1 MIRIDESR
9 WTKIARNG
17 VSLLVAFGIA
27 AAGPGEA
34 FAQRRRAEPEAN
46 PQFQQQSPAPGGGP
60 LGEAEPAAPSGG
72 GPVADPDEPVA
83 PRSVQG
89 VQIGA
94 SAPSRGGATASLAP
108 LDMRVT
114 VRVKGAPLATFL
126 DTISAQAK
134 VNFIITEGLESK
146 RVTAFLQNVT
156 VREALQVLLEIKG
169 LTYQQIGKSNTYVVT
184 PRSKQVENLITRIYT
199 LSFVPL
205 IPLSGDSGS
214 SPLQAAGSAAGGGSA
229 ASGGSAAGGS
239 SAGGSSGGS
248 AGGSSAGGM
257 SGAGGSNSSDVAI
270 INVVRSVLSKSG
282 HVEIEPRTNA
292 LIVTDIP
299 EVFPQVEQIIAEL
312 DKKAPQVLIEAQI
325 VEIDSQRTRELGFEW
340 GGPNGELGTFTGGVR
355 DTVFPLNLPTDLSK
369 TRFFDPL
376 SGVTSSLGGAA
387 AAAAPAAGDSGGSA
401 LVNTGSFMKTSV
413 LDLTSLKIAL
423 RALISRS
430 EARFLGKPKI
440 LTLNNKSAI
449 IEISAQE
456 ATNFEVSQAGST
468 GGTSLQVSGVHR
480 ESTGL
485 VLKVTPQV
493 NKEGYITML
502 VQPSFTD
509 IQEAS
514 ISVSSNRVFNPIKR
528 SASTLVRIKNGQTL
542 VLGGLLRSTESKVV
556 RKVPFFGYIPIVGWL
571 FTSSSTRRVNSDLV
585 IFITPTIVS
594 D

>member
-1 MIRIDESR
+1 MIRTHESR
-9 WTKIARNG
+9 WKKVARG
-17 VSLLVAFGIA
+17 AVALLVSLVLA
-27 AAGPGEA
+27 ASGPGEA

-46 PQFQQQSPAPGGGP
+46 PQFNQAPAGGGGP
-60 LGEAEPAAPSGG
+60 IGEAEPQAPTGG
-72 GPVADPDEPVA
+72 APADDDA
-83 PRSVQG
+83 PTPRQVQG

-94 SAPSRGGATASLAP
+94 SAPARGGGTASLAP

-199 LSFVPL
+199 LSFIPL
-205 IPLSGDSGS
+205 IALAGDSNS
-214 SPLQAAGSAAGGGSA
+214 SVPTPGGGAPGGA
-229 ASGGSAAGGS
+229 AAAP
-239 SAGGSSGGS
+239 AGP
-248 AGGSSAGGM
+248 
-257 SGAGGSNSSDVAI
+257 GAPGTGAATASDVAI
-270 INVVRSVLSKSG
+270 INVLKSVLSKSG

-325 VEIDSQRTRELGFEW
+325 VEIDSQRSRELGFEW
-340 GGPNGELGTFTGGVR
+340 GGPNGELGTFTGGQR
-355 DTVFPLNLPTDLSK
+355 DTTFPLNLPGNLNR

-376 SGVTSSLGGAA
+376 SPGNGIISTLGSSDSKPTEGVFVTS
-387 AAAAPAAGDSGGSA
+387 
-401 LVNTGSFMKTSV
+401 TGFLKTSV

-440 LTLNNKSAI
+440 LTLNNKSAV
-449 IEISAQE
+449 IEISAKE
-456 ATNFEVSQAGST
+456 ATNFEVSQAGAS
-468 GGTSLQVSGVHR
+468 GGTSLQIAGVHR
-480 ESTGL
+480 EDTGL
-485 VLKVTPQV
+485 ILKVTPQV

-509 IQEAS
+509 VQEAS
-514 ISVSSNRVFNPIKR
+514 ISVTNSRVFNPIKR

-542 VLGGLLRSTESKVV
+542 VLGGLLRSTETKVV
-556 RKVPFFGYIPIVGWL
+556 RKVPFFGYIPIIGWL
-571 FTSSSTRRVNSDLV
+571 FTSSSTRRANSDLV